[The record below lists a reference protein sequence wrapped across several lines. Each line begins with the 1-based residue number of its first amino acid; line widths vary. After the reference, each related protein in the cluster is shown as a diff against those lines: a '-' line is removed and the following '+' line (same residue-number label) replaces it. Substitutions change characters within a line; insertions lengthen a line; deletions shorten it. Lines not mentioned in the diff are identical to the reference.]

1 MRVVHRILRHP
12 SWYLWPIPGLFAFVA
27 QRLLAVR
34 PALVENAHTR
44 HLFRYLSVP
53 IGRLSSMA
61 PFSITEW
68 LVLIGVPLLAAGFVV
83 WLVSLIRKRERRA
96 ARIGRLL
103 KSLAWI
109 TSSLYLVFMLLHGLN
124 YARKPAA
131 EIFDLPVRD
140 RSAIELAEATNF
152 LTVAASQLRADC
164 PEDDQGIFVLDRGI
178 NETLRTLSAAY
189 DAAAVQYPVLAGPAI
204 RPKGVM
210 LSHAWSY
217 TGISGMY
224 FPFLVEANVNID
236 MPHYQIP
243 FTALHEI
250 AHTRG
255 FAREDEANFLAFLT
269 GIADQRADIAYSV
282 VVDAAGRALSALH
295 DVDREA
301 WKQAAANLDEAVW
314 RDFAAANAY
323 WQQFEGPIRETSVQ
337 INHAY
342 LQANLQHDGVK
353 SYGRMLDLVLAW
365 YEDRSE
371 AGQLDNSIAALAEK
385 GD

>member
-1 MRVVHRILRHP
+1 MRPIYRIIRHP
-12 SWYLWPIPGLFAFVA
+12 SWYLWPVPGLVAFVA
-27 QRLLAVR
+27 QRLLVDR
-34 PALVENAHTR
+34 PALVENVHTR
-44 HLFRYLSVP
+44 RLFRCLSVP
-53 IGRLSSMA
+53 IGRLSSMV

-68 LVLIGVPLLAAGFVV
+68 LLLIGVPLLLAGFIV

-96 ARIGRLL
+96 ARTGRLL
-103 KSLAWI
+103 KRLAWI
-109 TSSLYLVFMLLHGLN
+109 ISSLYLVFMLLHGLN
-124 YARKPAA
+124 YARQPAA
-131 EIFDLPVRD
+131 VIFDLPVRE
-140 RSAIELAEATNF
+140 RSAAELEAATNF
-152 LTVAASQLRADC
+152 LTLAASQLRADC
-164 PEDDQGIFVLDRGI
+164 SEDDQGVFVLDRGI
-178 NETLRTLSAAY
+178 DETLRTLSAAY
-189 DAAAVQYPVLAGPAI
+189 DAAADRYPVLAGPPI

-255 FAREDEANFLAFLT
+255 FAREDEANFVAFLT
-269 GIADQRADIAYSV
+269 GIADQRADIAYSA
-282 VVDAAGRALSALH
+282 VVDAAGRALGALH
-295 DVDREA
+295 DADQEA
-301 WKQAAANLDEAVW
+301 WERMAANLSEAVW

-323 WQQFEGPIRETSVQ
+323 WKQFEGPIRETSVQ

-342 LQANLQHDGVK
+342 LQANLQQDGVK

-365 YEDRSE
+365 YDDRSTT
-371 AGQLDNSIAALAEK
+371 GQLDNSIAALVKK